1 MASHLIQRLKQF
13 LGRGDEDESTQT
25 SSGTAVTV
33 ERTPGEQETEAATHD
48 SVGSTGDA
56 GAHADAQTGDDPESE
71 TGSTPDAGTDTTGTA
86 ATDTDTT
93 AGTDTDTDTADEAVS
108 AETRAADADDDH
120 GAAATD
126 TAAGVDT
133 ITGIGSTYA
142 ERLATEGIETV
153 EDLAAADPE
162 AVAAAADAA
171 ESRAESWVEQ
181 ARD

>member
-1 MASHLIQRLKQF
+1 MASNLIQRLKQF

-48 SVGSTGDA
+48 SVGSTGD
-56 GAHADAQTGDDPESE
+56 DPESE
-71 TGSTPDAGTDTTGTA
+71 TVSTPDAGTDTTGTA

-108 AETRAADADDDH
+108 AESRVADADDDH
-120 GAAATD
+120 GTAATD

-133 ITGIGSTYA
+133 ITGIGPTYA